1 MKPFFLREGRLFFTR
16 KRSRKVMRSGAE
28 MIVEALRR
36 EGVDT
41 VFGYPG
47 GAVIPIFN
55 ALYDAPEIR
64 VVLNRHEQAAVHAA
78 DGYARATGKVGVC
91 LATSGPGATN
101 TVTGLAT
108 ARFDSIPLVCVTGQV
123 ARALIG
129 NDAFQEADTVGIT
142 QPVTKH
148 NYLVTKRSSLGSIM
162 KQSFHLAASGR
173 PGPIVVDVPKD
184 LQMELLDDEYPDS
197 FAIRG
202 YKPAERPPLEELLLL
217 AREISRARKPLFFL
231 GGGMVIAGAREPFEK
246 IFEATGIP
254 VVTSLMGMG
263 IVDSAHPLNL
273 GMIGMHGSIAA
284 NKALTACDLLVGLGV
299 RFDDRATGE
308 VSRFAPKARIAHI
321 DIDPTSI
328 GRNVKVDLPLV
339 GDLRLALEDL
349 APLLEPAD
357 LTAWAGEVESYRQ
370 YGLEFMADA
379 DKRAAAA
386 NVNFNAAGSAAS
398 LPPLPREILDAVNE
412 IFPDAVISTEVGQN
426 QMWAAQFLK
435 FSRPRRWLTSGG
447 LGTMGYGFPAALG
460 AKAGMPDDAVVVIAG
475 DGSFQMNIQEL
486 ATCVQENLPVIV
498 VILNNGYLGMVRQ
511 WQEMFYGKRYSHTDM
526 SYAPDFVKLAEAFG
540 IVGLRAT
547 KPAEVEAVLK
557 QGLSINK
564 PVLMDFRVSR
574 EECVYPM
581 VHPGE
586 SISQMALGSR
596 EMIN

>member
-1 MKPFFLREGRLFFTR
+1 
-16 KRSRKVMRSGAE
+16 MRSGAE